1 MMLGLLGS
9 SCCRLQLKLLP
20 LLVVG
25 LWTGLLPTH
34 VAGVITS
41 QGMRR
46 QRQPEAEVREFEGWI
61 TGSPQDYIM
70 SLVSKRRVGNG
81 AGQSNQVVYEY
92 DPYEVIKSNYVSQ
105 DLDSLTYKK
114 GPYKG
119 FPDKVMGMYILLA
132 DDTEKG
138 YETNADW
145 EPKLHPYQQQGANVL
160 FFTFI
165 NPETM
170 EIPRSFKKLAATR
183 GTNAD
188 GAIPEDTLVIFAIGG
203 YQYSIDPNPW
213 HWLTSKQAAE
223 DMAVEVARWRDLY
236 GIDGVDLD
244 LEEGAG
250 SQKAAGPNMLHFI
263 RKLKSIHPD
272 LLVSQPTYGYP
283 QVQAEIDVI
292 NGSWKPGGAS
302 TGLADSVGLMVYE
315 GTQALIYVKNY
326 AAGTSQWQGFPIKV
340 DVPSNRILMGCKGSS
355 SYASITSLAEEAVK
369 RDLLGVMVW
378 YCSVRNGLKYAETW
392 DCSGRK
398 DSEAGYVAAMSLYE
412 QSSK

>member
-1 MMLGLLGS
+1 MLVLADCL
-9 SCCRLQLKLLP
+9 
-20 LLVVG
+20 
-25 LWTGLLPTH
+25 H
-34 VAGVITS
+34 NVACVITS
-41 QGMRR
+41 QGM
-46 QRQPEAEVREFEGWI
+46 QQQAQEVREFEGWI
-61 TGSPQDYIM
+61 TGRPQDYIM
-70 SLVSKRRVGNG
+70 SLVSKRKVGSGSRVN
-81 AGQSNQVVYEY
+81 NEVVYEY
-92 DPYEVIKSNYVSQ
+92 DPYAVIKSNYGSQ
-105 DLDSLTYKK
+105 DLSSLTYKK

-138 YETNADW
+138 YETKADW
-145 EPKLHPYQQQGANVL
+145 EPKLHAYQQQGANVL

-183 GTNAD
+183 GTNTD
-188 GAIPEDTLVIFAIGG
+188 GAVPEDTLIIFAIGG

-213 HWLTSKQAAE
+213 HWLTSKEAAE

-250 SQKAAGPNMLHFI
+250 SRKAAGPNMLHFI

-340 DVPSNRILMGCKGSS
+340 DVPSNRILLGCKGSS
-355 SYASITSLAEEAVK
+355 SYKSITSLAEEAVK

-378 YCSVRNGLKYAETW
+378 YCSVRNGLKYAESW

-398 DSEAGYVAAMSLYE
+398 DSEAGYVAAMDVYRDNSF
-412 QSSK
+412 K